1 MTLGELFSG
10 IGGWSEA
17 AKMCG
22 GITPIW
28 CSEIDKYIGRP
39 VRRHCHRFIPM
50 H

>member
-22 GITPIW
+22 GDNP
-28 CSEIDKYIGRP
+28 DL
-39 VRRHCHRFIPM
+39 VQ
-50 H
+50 